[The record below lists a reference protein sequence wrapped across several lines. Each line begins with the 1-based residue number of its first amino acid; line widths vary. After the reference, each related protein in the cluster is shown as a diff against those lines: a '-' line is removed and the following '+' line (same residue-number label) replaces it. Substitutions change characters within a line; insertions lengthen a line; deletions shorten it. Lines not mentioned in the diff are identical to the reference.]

1 MLTVMIIVLCK
12 AIWGEAS
19 LERAEIKPA
28 AVCLSI
34 RVRIIDCNMCLVLI
48 MAG

>member
-12 AIWGEAS
+12 AIWREPGPEK
-19 LERAEIKPA
+19 AEINPA
-28 AVCLSI
+28 TVCLSI
-34 RVRIIDCNMCLVLI
+34 RVGIIDCNMGLVLI